1 MRVVA
6 DLGDEDDAQVTVE
19 GDRPDKGLNAADPR
33 GKPPWWLISTSGRF
47 ARFGAW
53 LWLLFAGLAIVQ
65 LVIADDPVV
74 RWIAVGQIL
83 IGLGLSA
90 SYFVSLRYTGRA
102 EERQP
107 GQR

>member
-19 GDRPDKGLNAADPR
+19 GDRPDEGVNPANPR

-65 LVIADDPVV
+65 LGIADHAVV
-74 RWIAVGQIL
+74 RWIAVGQIV
-83 IGLGLSA
+83 IGLSLSA
-90 SYFVSLRYTGRA
+90 SNFMCLNYTRRA
-102 EERQP
+102 KERLV
-107 GQR
+107 